1 MSKLVTLAVAAGA
14 YVLGTKAGRERYEQI
29 STKANS
35 LWGDPKVQQKKQEAL
50 GLAKDTAGR
59 AKDKAAKKTDKS
71 SSEPEANVKPPA
83 PTHAGPAQPVTPEA
97 SR

>member
-29 STKANS
+29 SSKAKS
-35 LWGDPKVQQKKQEAL
+35 LWSDPKVQQKKQEAL
-50 GLAKDTAGR
+50 DLAKDTAGR
-59 AKDKAAKKTDKS
+59 AKDKAAKKADTS
-71 SSEPEANVKPPA
+71 HNGGSGAASHPA
-83 PTHAGPAQPVTPEA
+83 T